1 MVSASAFQAEDDSS
15 ILFTCLMN
23 FLSFLPFFNTYSMC
37 TNEELTGFIIGSIIT
52 LLLAGFIILTSNQI
66 YKRRIKN
73 LRVGQYYR
81 YYEDEYQVTDI
92 VKILEL
98 DGNLLTYLTKNQD
111 EVVTRAESFVECF
124 EKLTDREIEKYSHL
138 LPDK

>member
-1 MVSASAFQAEDDSS
+1 
-15 ILFTCLMN
+15 MN
-23 FLSFLPFFNTYSMC
+23 FLSFLPFFNTYSMY

-111 EVVTRAESFVECF
+111 EVVTRVESFVECF